1 MSFLFLGWG
10 LQPFLLSGTVLEP
23 SKSRMSDETKN
34 HQSVHIGFL
43 WRKGVEKLWVSFAS
57 GRGLLGS
64 SLLVRLLPKI
74 IAEVKAAACRDAQAK

>member
-1 MSFLFLGWG
+1 LSFLFLGWG
-10 LQPFLLSGTVLEP
+10 LQPFLLSGTVLES

>member
-10 LQPFLLSGTVLEP
+10 LQPFLLSGTVLES

>member
-1 MSFLFLGWG
+1 M
-10 LQPFLLSGTVLEP
+10 QPFLLSGTVLES